1 MKEPQR
7 GDYPD
12 GASGLQKYRIAWA
25 KWDRTSGNLAI
36 RKQNELIKELE
47 QDVVNY
53 GGSVKTYE
61 AQLKTKGLSLVDRN
75 RITSYLK
82 ASKYNL
88 SESQKKLNK
97 IQPINKSSPW
107 RDVSLGLEN
116 STEYSLDLDANDAF
130 NPFETNSEEQPNFG
144 FERVREPLF
153 NTEEKIE
160 AYTKK
165 KRKVEYDKPKDD
177 EPNDDTSSTAAVESN
192 DTKNEVTNKEQ
203 LKSTAIP
210 KPWARK
216 WAGGDGRSLSDVNDE
231 TEAALE
237 ARGFNMNSNKSR
249 LLFSKRGYS
258 KNQLLADVRTGRATL
273 DKDRLF
279 ANGQVLKIGE

>member
-192 DTKNEVTNKEQ
+192 DAKNEVTNKEQ

-210 KPWARK
+210 KP
-216 WAGGDGRSLSDVNDE
+216 
-231 TEAALE
+231 
-237 ARGFNMNSNKSR
+237 
-249 LLFSKRGYS
+249 
-258 KNQLLADVRTGRATL
+258 
-273 DKDRLF
+273 
-279 ANGQVLKIGE
+279 